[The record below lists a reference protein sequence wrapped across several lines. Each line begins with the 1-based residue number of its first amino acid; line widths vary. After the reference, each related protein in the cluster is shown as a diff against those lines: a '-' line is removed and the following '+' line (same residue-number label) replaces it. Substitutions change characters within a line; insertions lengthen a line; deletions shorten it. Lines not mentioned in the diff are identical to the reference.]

1 MFTTQNYV
9 VASSLDEAYE
19 LKQKPKST
27 VLGGCGW
34 LKMGRRMMSTAID
47 LSALGLDQ
55 ITEHDGYFSLGAMVT
70 LRQVETDPRLA
81 AYFGDCIAESVRHI
95 VGVQFRGCATIGGS
109 IWGRFGFSDPLTLFL
124 ALGAE
129 VVLHKGG
136 TVALSDFVHMPYD
149 RDILVEVRLPKR
161 GQQAAYVTHRVTA
174 TDFPVLAVAA
184 CRTDGQ
190 MGCAVGARP
199 QRAELVRRA
208 PDETAEAFANRCAD
222 TLTFSTNLRGSAAY
236 RAHLCRVLVR
246 RAANALEEE

>member
-19 LKQKPKST
+19 LNQKPKST

-47 LSALGLDQ
+47 LSGLGLDQ
-55 ITEHDGYFSLGAMVT
+55 ITEH
-70 LRQVETDPRLA
+70 
-81 AYFGDCIAESVRHI
+81 FGDCIAESVRHI

-184 CRTDGQ
+184 CGRT
-190 MGCAVGARP
+190 AKWSARSARAHSAPSWSGARRTKRQKP
-199 QRAELVRRA
+199 LQTAA
-208 PDETAEAFANRCAD
+208 PTP
-222 TLTFSTNLRGSAAY
+222 
-236 RAHLCRVLVR
+236 
-246 RAANALEEE
+246 